1 MRDKPSKH
9 LLSQNRF
16 GVHGELKFQHR
27 NRRPDCYSQSPYL
40 VLDPKEHQYYPNHNG
55 NRGILANK
63 GLKTMKESLVTDMK
77 TGEVG
82 KLVMHIRC
90 LLCLTVHQ

>member
-40 VLDPKEHQYYPNHNG
+40 VLDPKEHQYYSNHNG

-63 GLKTMKESLVTDMK
+63 GLKTMKESLVTDVK
-77 TGEVG
+77 TGEV
-82 KLVMHIRC
+82 VNW
-90 LLCLTVHQ
+90 